1 MDNILLMN
9 NSNSNVEFVTT
20 DNVQIHITAKQSCII
35 SNSHYC
41 NLLRSSLIFKDLI
54 QRKIIVSTPL
64 TTNKITCETKQTI
77 TTDTTTTNNDTIV
90 LNNDNSETTDSKET
104 TPMDNVVRPKSN
116 LTKKRNRKTRLVEE
130 IDDNKT
136 ETKINKE

>member
-20 DNVQIHITAKQSCII
+20 DNVQIYIMAKQSCII

-54 QRKIIVSTPL
+54 QRKIIVSMPL

-90 LNNDNSETTDSKET
+90 LNNSKTTDSKET
-104 TPMDNVVRPKSN
+104 TPMDNVVKPKSN